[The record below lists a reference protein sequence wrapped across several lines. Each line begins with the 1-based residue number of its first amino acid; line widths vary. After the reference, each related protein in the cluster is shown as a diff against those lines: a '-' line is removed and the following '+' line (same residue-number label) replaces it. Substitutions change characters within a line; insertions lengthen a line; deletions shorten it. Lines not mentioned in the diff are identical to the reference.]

1 MRGKKHPICW
11 LAAAGA
17 CALLTLG
24 PVHAAD
30 SSTNTSELS
39 TGIELKALKQ
49 QLDRSRSQA
58 SDIEGQLS
66 TLGKEQEELSR
77 RLAEVASRIQSRE
90 AMITSGEQRLGA
102 LDAEEKA
109 LLDDL
114 RRRRKALAELL
125 AGLQRLER
133 NPPPPLATHPD
144 DALGALRGAMLFG
157 AVVPELRNQTASLN
171 QSLARLN
178 EVRAAQGA
186 EQDEIA
192 GHIAR
197 LSAERAELV
206 ALQERKKALIA
217 ETEGRLKTEQER
229 ARTLASRA
237 KSLEQ
242 LLDGLVKARLA
253 QEAEERKRAEV
264 EAAEAQ
270 RQAEAQAAEARKQAD
285 AQAAQELEEQKRA
298 EAEER
303 RRIALLSKPRV
314 AFSRLRG
321 RLDYPAQGQRVR
333 EYGDKDGFGGETR
346 GLFIATRAEA
356 QVTAPAD
363 AKVEFAGEFRSYG
376 LLLILD
382 VGEGY
387 HLLMA
392 GLGTVTAETGQT
404 VRAGEPVGSMGQ
416 RAASGTLIGDRLDD
430 PRPILY
436 VEFRKDGGAIDP
448 SAWWVDS
455 RKEARR

>member
-1 MRGKKHPICW
+1 ML
-11 LAAAGA
+11 LALAS
-17 CALLTLG
+17 
-24 PVHAAD
+24 VHAAGTD
-30 SSTNTSELS
+30 ASASELS
-39 TGIELKALKQ
+39 TGIELKAVQQ
-49 QLDRSRSQA
+49 QLGRSQSQTA
-58 SDIEGQLS
+58 NIQGEL
-66 TLGKEQEELSR
+66 TALAKENEDLSR
-77 RLAEVASRIQSRE
+77 RLAEIASRIQSRE
-90 AMITSGEQRLGA
+90 AMITSGEQRLSA

-109 LLDDL
+109 LLEDL

-144 DALGALRGAMLFG
+144 DALAALRGAMLFG
-157 AVVPELRNQTASLN
+157 AVVPELRGQTAALN
-171 QSLARLN
+171 QSLSRLS
-178 EVRAAQGA
+178 EVRNAQGA

-192 GHIAR
+192 GHLAR
-197 LSAERAELV
+197 LSAEHAELV
-206 ALQERKKALIA
+206 SLQSRKQALIA
-217 ETEGRLKTEQER
+217 DTQERLKSEQER
-229 ARTLASRA
+229 ARKLAAKA

-242 LLDGLVKARLA
+242 LMDGLVQARQA
-253 QEAEERKRAEV
+253 QEAEDRRRAEA

-270 RQAEAQAAEARKQAD
+270 KRAAAEAAEAQKNAEAR
-285 AQAAQELEEQKRA
+285 AALELKEQKRA

-303 RRIALLSKPRV
+303 RRVALLSKPRT
-314 AFSRLRG
+314 AFTKLRG

-333 EYGDKDGFGGETR
+333 GYGDKDGFGGR
-346 GLFIATRAEA
+346 ANGLFIATRASA

-392 GLGTVTAETGQT
+392 GLGAITAETGQT
-404 VRAGEPVGSMGQ
+404 IRAGEPVGSMGQ
-416 RAASGTLIGDRLDD
+416 QAASGTLIGDRLDD

>member
-1 MRGKKHPICW
+1 MRGTRRPLSW
-11 LAAAGA
+11 LAAAATGVLLGLA
-17 CALLTLG
+17 PAL
-24 PVHAAD
+24 AAD
-30 SSTNTSELS
+30 TPNQASELS
-39 TGIELKALKQ
+39 TGIELKAVKQ
-49 QLDRSRSQA
+49 QLDRAQA
-58 SDIEGQLS
+58 QSASIRDEL
-66 TLGKEQEELSR
+66 TALEKEKEELSR

-90 AMITSGEQRLGA
+90 AMITSGEQRLAA
-102 LDAEEKA
+102 LDGEEKA
-109 LLDDL
+109 LIDDL

-133 NPPPPLATHPD
+133 NPPPPLATHPS
-144 DALGALRGAMLFG
+144 DALAALRGAMLFG
-157 AVVPELRNQTASLN
+157 AVVPELRAQTAALDRSL
-171 QSLARLN
+171 SRLN
-178 EVRAAQGA
+178 EVRIAQGA

-192 GHIAR
+192 GHLAR
-197 LSAERAELV
+197 LSAEHAELLS
-206 ALQERKKALIA
+206 LQTRKKALIA

-229 ARTLASRA
+229 AAKLASRA

-242 LLDGLVKARLA
+242 LMNGLVAVRLA
-253 QEAEERKRAEV
+253 REAEERN
-264 EAAEAQ
+264 
-270 RQAEAQAAEARKQAD
+270 
-285 AQAAQELEEQKRA
+285 RA
-298 EAEER
+298 EAEEQ
-303 RRIALLSKPRV
+303 RRIALLNRPRI
-314 AFSRLRG
+314 AFSKLRG

-333 EYGDKDGFGGETR
+333 GFGDKDGFGGHAL

-356 QVTAPAD
+356 QVTTPVD

-382 VGEGY
+382 AGEGY

-392 GLGTVTAETGQT
+392 GLGAITAETGQT